1 LDDLEGHNGR
11 RFLGGRKYSI
21 EDSIIEYSCISNQI
35 PVHLLFTKLH
45 PFCIALPS
53 ALDASFHR
61 PAQGRRG
68 RKSMK
73 ISKVISAALAIVLST
88 VFAVSASAQCGAA
101 GGSVTT
107 QFRAQPNS
115 WQTSAQTP
123 AAPNSATAPTSI
135 VGFWK
140 VTFVSEGNP
149 GIPDG
154 TVIDFGYAQWHSDGT
169 EILNSGARPPAT
181 GNFCLGVWAKTGHT
195 YRLNHFAISS
205 DPSGN
210 LIGPANIRESVALG
224 ASGNSYS
231 GSFTID
237 QFDQSGNVLA
247 HIAGD
252 VIATRIT
259 PDTQP

>member
-1 LDDLEGHNGR
+1 
-11 RFLGGRKYSI
+11 
-21 EDSIIEYSCISNQI
+21 
-35 PVHLLFTKLH
+35 
-45 PFCIALPS
+45 
-53 ALDASFHR
+53 
-61 PAQGRRG
+61 
-68 RKSMK
+68 MK
-73 ISKVISAALAIVLST
+73 ISKVISAALAIALLST
-88 VFAVSASAQCGAA
+88 ALAVSASAQCGTASA
-101 GGSVTT
+101 SATA
-107 QFRAQPNS
+107 QFRVQPSS

-123 AAPNSATAPTSI
+123 AASNSAAAATSI

-140 VTFVSEGNP
+140 VTFMSEGNP

-154 TVIDFGYAQWHSDGT
+154 TIIDFGYAQWHSDGT
-169 EILNSGARPPAT
+169 EILNSGARPTAS

-259 PDTQP
+259 LDTQP